1 MAGPDLGTGNK
12 VVDKVDKVP
21 GLLELILWGRM

>member
-1 MAGPDLGTGNK
+1 MVGPNLGAGNK
-12 VVDKVDKVP
+12 VVDKIDKVP